1 MIADEQ
7 QDVTF
12 ANNVDESRYEVAVN
26 GELAGFSHY
35 QRRGDRIVFTHTE
48 VDPQLEGR
56 GIGGRLAAY
65 ALDDVRTLGLPVE
78 ARCPFIAA
86 YIERHAAYA
95 DLLADSQAGKRTD

>member
-1 MIADEQ
+1 VIADEQ
-7 QDVTF
+7 DVTF
-12 ANNVDESRYEVAVN
+12 SNNVDESRYEVAVN
-26 GELAGFSHY
+26 GEFAGFSHY

-56 GIGGRLAAY
+56 GVGGRLAAY

-86 YIERHAAYA
+86 YIDRHAAYA
-95 DLLADSQAGKRTD
+95 DLLADPQAGKRTN